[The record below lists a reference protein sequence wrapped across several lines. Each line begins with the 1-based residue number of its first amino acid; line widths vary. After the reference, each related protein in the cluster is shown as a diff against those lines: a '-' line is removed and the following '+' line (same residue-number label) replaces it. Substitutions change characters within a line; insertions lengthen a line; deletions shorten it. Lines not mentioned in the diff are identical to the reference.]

1 MGRGAEILLLPLGGM
16 ALLAVAGVFAAFFS
30 RTAAWVCA
38 GPAFG
43 LEALFLLAALGLND
57 WSFWGLLDAIQAVPS
72 VFAVLGGSVLMS
84 LVAVRAPLRRPGSVG
99 RDGRRTPDR
108 PRWVVLVLAAMVTAA
123 GVGYGVAEIIDGQR
137 GGQKTRAIL
146 AGDPNARLRQVR
158 VEFQQ
163 RRVVCTDPEVLRY
176 LEARFRGRE
185 PEPGHL
191 GAAYQLT
198 LTYDGGGSQ
207 AFESYW
213 TDTGDF
219 VLFLGEAGEGG
230 KGHGVRLVRPRPRGV
245 DEGANFLLKT
255 NRVAAGGV
263 LILEAG
269 GSRIERDESLVAR

>member
-1 MGRGAEILLLPLGGM
+1 MLLPLGGM